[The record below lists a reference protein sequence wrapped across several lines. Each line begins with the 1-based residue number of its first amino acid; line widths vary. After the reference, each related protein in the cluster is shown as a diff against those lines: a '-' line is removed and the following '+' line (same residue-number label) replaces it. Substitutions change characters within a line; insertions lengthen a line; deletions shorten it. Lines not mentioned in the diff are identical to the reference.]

1 MEFAYRETGGGMKN
15 DIVLYQRIY
24 QLLKNQIECGLLPEG
39 KSLPSRAKLCR
50 EFQVSEKTV
59 RRVLEEMQEKG
70 LIETRQGKRPVVRN
84 AALAGCEYETET
96 LQEGTEVPKDIFN
109 TGRLFCD
116 PVIEHGIA
124 RCARE
129 DWEMPAAIIE
139 RMNPSRATEFWRL
152 SHYFWRFFVARNEND
167 LILHAV
173 KSLGFFY
180 IEPLPGPLEM
190 REAYWNAL
198 RSFVRTAGGEGY
210 SKEAL
215 LESMSGLYG
224 FGADKRRI
232 EAHYRKRPD
241 APWRS
246 GCCGLEQSLRS
257 AEERYSHV
265 YMDIIGL
272 IAIGRYQPGDQLPT
286 HKEMQMKYGVSSD
299 TTAKAIRVLRE
310 WGIVTAKRGCGIY
323 VSMDL
328 TGLKNVKIA
337 PDLIGCHLRRFLDSL
352 ELLDFTIDK
361 VAEHAA
367 EWIPAE
373 AAGALLRKMER
384 LWNEEYLYQIT
395 PMTLLEFIT
404 DYIQYA
410 PLKEIYRMA
419 SRNYHIG
426 RCIPKLVTRHKSFES
441 RAIQRQAVEAVE
453 CLIQGDG
460 RRFSEKAAAM
470 FGYVHGLVLR
480 ECGQLGYLEI
490 ADRVYDGSALWKR
503 VFQDFGGGK

>member
-1 MEFAYRETGGGMKN
+1 M
-15 DIVLYQRIY
+15 
-24 QLLKNQIECGLLPEG
+24 
-39 KSLPSRAKLCR
+39 
-50 EFQVSEKTV
+50 
-59 RRVLEEMQEKG
+59 
-70 LIETRQGKRPVVRN
+70 
-84 AALAGCEYETET
+84 
-96 LQEGTEVPKDIFN
+96 
-109 TGRLFCD
+109 
-116 PVIEHGIA
+116 
-124 RCARE
+124 
-129 DWEMPAAIIE
+129 
-139 RMNPSRATEFWRL
+139 
-152 SHYFWRFFVARNEND
+152 
-167 LILHAV
+167 
-173 KSLGFFY
+173 
-180 IEPLPGPLEM
+180 
-190 REAYWNAL
+190 
-198 RSFVRTAGGEGY
+198 
-210 SKEAL
+210 
-215 LESMSGLYG
+215 
-224 FGADKRRI
+224 
-232 EAHYRKRPD
+232 
-241 APWRS
+241 
-246 GCCGLEQSLRS
+246 
-257 AEERYSHV
+257 
-265 YMDIIGL
+265 
-272 IAIGRYQPGDQLPT
+272 
-286 HKEMQMKYGVSSD
+286 
-299 TTAKAIRVLRE
+299 
-310 WGIVTAKRGCGIY
+310 
-323 VSMDL
+323 
-328 TGLKNVKIA
+328 
-337 PDLIGCHLRRFLDSL
+337 RRFLDSL

-426 RCIPKLVTRHKSFES
+426 RCIPKLVTRNKSFES

>member
-1 MEFAYRETGGGMKN
+1 MEFAHIETGGGMKN

-39 KSLPSRAKLCR
+39 KSLPSRAELCR

-59 RRVLEEMQEKG
+59 RRVLEEMLEKG

-84 AALAGCEYETET
+84 AAQTGREFETET
-96 LQEGTEVPKDIFN
+96 LQEDATVSQDIFS
-109 TGRLFCD
+109 TGRLFCY

-129 DWEMPAAIIE
+129 DWEMPAAIIA
-139 RMNPSRATEFWRL
+139 RMDPSHATEFWRL
-152 SHYFWRFFVARNEND
+152 SHYVWRFFVARNEND
-167 LILHAV
+167 LILRAV
-173 KSLGFFY
+173 DSLGFFY
-180 IEPLPGPLEM
+180 IERLPGPLEV
-190 REAYWNAL
+190 REAYWNSL
-198 RSFVRTAGGEGY
+198 KNFVRAAGKDGY

-215 LESMSGLYG
+215 LENLSGLYG
-224 FGADKRRI
+224 FGADQRWI
-232 EAHYRKRPD
+232 EAHYRKQPD
-241 APWRS
+241 ASWCPGR
-246 GCCGLEQSLRS
+246 CGLEQSLRS

-265 YMDIIGL
+265 YMDMIGL

-286 HKEMQMKYGVSSD
+286 HKELQRKYDVSSD

-328 TGLKNVKIA
+328 TGLKNVKIS

-367 EWIPAE
+367 EWIPAD
-373 AAGALLRKMER
+373 AAEALLRKMER
-384 LWNEEYLYQIT
+384 LWNEEYLYQLT
-395 PMTLLEFIT
+395 PMALLNFIT
-404 DYIQYA
+404 DYIQYS
-410 PLKEIYRMA
+410 PLKEIYRVV

-426 RCIPKLVTRHKSFES
+426 RCIPKLVTHGKSFES
-441 RAIQRQAVEAVE
+441 CAIQRQAVEAVE

-480 ECGQLGYLEI
+480 KCEQLGYLEV
-490 ADRVYDGSALWKR
+490 AGRVYDGTALWKR
-503 VFQDFGGGK
+503 AFQDFGGGK